1 MPSEWIL
8 TSVIYV
14 SHKSD
19 QLTIIHDHDLAKGKP
34 AKAMEHH
41 FSINLIATEQAKIVP
56 KLTKK
61 GFEKRK
67 IPKDVYSAILTN
79 RKKLLVSGEKW
90 KLEYC
95 SNGIQNCMKVYESEE
110 AQECHT
116 VSSERYFSAPIF
128 SSDRSSRRHSY
139 LNILSSIHDIYQ
151 IHIAFDPSCFIHFMH
166 CSIIHSIIVHT
177 IGAKTTSSCF
187 CKI

>member
-1 MPSEWIL
+1 MF
-8 TSVIYV
+8 
-14 SHKSD
+14 
-19 QLTIIHDHDLAKGKP
+19 LAKGKP

-56 KLTKK
+56 KLTEK

-90 KLEYC
+90 NLEYC
-95 SNGIQNCMKVYESEE
+95 SNGIQNCMKVYESEQ

-116 VSSERYFSAPIF
+116 VSSERYIF
-128 SSDRSSRRHSY
+128 FRK
-139 LNILSSIHDIYQ
+139 LSSSSPKPQ
-151 IHIAFDPSCFIHFMH
+151 ISAQ
-166 CSIIHSIIVHT
+166 
-177 IGAKTTSSCF
+177 AKSQ
-187 CKI
+187 